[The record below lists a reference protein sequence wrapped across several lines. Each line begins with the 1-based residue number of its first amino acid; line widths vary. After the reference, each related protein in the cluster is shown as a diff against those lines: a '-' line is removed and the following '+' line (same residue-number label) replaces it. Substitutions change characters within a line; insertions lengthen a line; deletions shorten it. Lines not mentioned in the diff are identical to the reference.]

1 MVSHLKFFRKFWIL
15 FSDIFCACWD
25 ASFARGFLSSE
36 QRRTVIRLIPKPVP
50 EHDKYKFT
58 KSRRPISLLNIDYK
72 IISKAYTL
80 RLLRVID
87 SLISSELAYLK
98 ERFICEHIRTLSD
111 LIAYYEESGQEGYI
125 VFHDFEKA
133 FDSIEWDF
141 IYAMLEAMNFPPSFV
156 TGVKILN
163 NQLTGSIIVNSEL
176 TDFFTFARGC
186 RQGESL
192 SAFSVHSFNAGFCF
206 FL

>member
-1 MVSHLKFFRKFWIL
+1 MVSHLNFLRKFWIL
-15 FSDIFCACWD
+15 FSDIFCARWD

-87 SLISSELAYLK
+87 SLISSEQLAYLK
-98 ERFICEHIRTLSD
+98 GRFICEHIRTLSN
-111 LIAYYEESGQEGYI
+111 LIAYYEESGQERYI
-125 VFHDFEKA
+125 VFMT
-133 FDSIEWDF
+133 SRR
-141 IYAMLEAMNFPPSFV
+141 L
-156 TGVKILN
+156 L
-163 NQLTGSIIVNSEL
+163 IV
-176 TDFFTFARGC
+176 
-186 RQGESL
+186 
-192 SAFSVHSFNAGFCF
+192 
-206 FL
+206 